1 MKLPATIIALALY
14 TLLLWSMI
22 FIVFHRGYK
31 EWRKNR
37 LNRLH
42 KAKAIIMNKHEEKNT
57 SGDAESWNKLILFD
71 FNGVQ
76 KEYIVSNEIFNIARV
91 GQSGTAHIHNQQIV
105 SFEPDVETNHHDDLY
120 SRMVKG

>member
-37 LNRLH
+37 INRFH
-42 KAKAIIMNKHEEKNT
+42 KVKARIVSKHEEKNT
-57 SGDAESWNKLILFD
+57 SSDIESWNKLILFD
-71 FNGVQ
+71 FNGKQ
-76 KEYIVSNEIFNIARV
+76 KEYIVSSEIFNLARV
-91 GQSGTAHIHNQQIV
+91 GQNGTVHLHNQQV
-105 SFEPDVETNHHDDLY
+105 VLFEPDVESNHHDDLY
-120 SRMVKG
+120 NRMVKG